1 MSEAPVTEANVEE
14 TVEAKPPWERDGE
27 TFDPERAWK
36 LVQNLKAELA
46 AVKAKQAEVPEPTAA
61 EEPAPEPEAKPSE
74 AETSSEAQD
83 DSAAQIAS
91 LQAELAAVKAK
102 QAEVPEPTAAE
113 EPAPEPEAKPSE
125 AETSS
130 EAQDDSAAQIASLQA
145 ELAAVKALAAVGLSQ
160 DFAPFVPGATS
171 EEIEA
176 NLATL
181 QKLISDA
188 ANEKTEAVL
197 AAAPKSRGMAPN
209 PAQHAAPARDAYEE
223 AAEIIFG

>member
-1 MSEAPVTEANVEE
+1 MSEAFTAEAKVEE

-27 TFDPERAWK
+27 TFDPERAWN

-61 EEPAPEPEAKPSE
+61 EEPAPEPEAEPTE
-74 AETSSEAQD
+74 AETSSAAQD

-91 LQAELAAVKAK
+91 LQAELAR
-102 QAEVPEPTAAE
+102 
-113 EPAPEPEAKPSE
+113 
-125 AETSS
+125 
-130 EAQDDSAAQIASLQA
+130 
-145 ELAAVKALAAVGLSQ
+145 VKALAAVGLSQ

-171 EEIEA
+171 EEIET

-197 AAAPKSRGMAPN
+197 KADSKSRGMAPN

>member
-1 MSEAPVTEANVEE
+1 MSEVPTAEAKVEE
-14 TVEAKPPWERDGE
+14 TTETTPPWERDGE

-46 AVKAKQAEVPEPTAA
+46 SVKAKQAEAPEPTAA
-61 EEPAPEPEAKPSE
+61 EEPAPEPETEPTE
-74 AETSSEAQD
+74 AETSESQD

-91 LQAELAAVKAK
+91 LQAELAR
-102 QAEVPEPTAAE
+102 
-113 EPAPEPEAKPSE
+113 
-125 AETSS
+125 
-130 EAQDDSAAQIASLQA
+130 
-145 ELAAVKALAAVGLSQ
+145 VKALAAVGLSQ
-160 DFAPFVPGATS
+160 DFAPFVPGETS

-209 PAQHAAPARDAYEE
+209 PAQHAAPARDVYEE
-223 AAEIIFG
+223 TAEVVFG

>member
-1 MSEAPVTEANVEE
+1 MSEAPVTEVKVEE
-14 TVEAKPPWERDGE
+14 HAEATPPWERDGE

-46 AVKAKQAEVPEPTAA
+46 AVKAKQAEAPEPAA
-61 EEPAPEPEAKPSE
+61 EEPAPEPEVEPTE
-74 AETSSEAQD
+74 AEAPEPQD

-91 LQAELAAVKAK
+91 LQAELAR
-102 QAEVPEPTAAE
+102 
-113 EPAPEPEAKPSE
+113 
-125 AETSS
+125 
-130 EAQDDSAAQIASLQA
+130 
-145 ELAAVKALAAVGLSQ
+145 VKALAAVGLSQ

-171 EEIEA
+171 EEIEK

>member
-1 MSEAPVTEANVEE
+1 MSEAPVAEAKVEE
-14 TVEAKPPWERDGE
+14 HTEDTPPWERDGE

-46 AVKAKQAEVPEPTAA
+46 AVKAKQAEAPEPAAAA
-61 EEPAPEPEAKPSE
+61 EEPEQEPEDKPVE
-74 AETSSEAQD
+74 AENSSESQD

-91 LQAELAAVKAK
+91 LQTELAR
-102 QAEVPEPTAAE
+102 
-113 EPAPEPEAKPSE
+113 
-125 AETSS
+125 
-130 EAQDDSAAQIASLQA
+130 
-145 ELAAVKALAAVGLSQ
+145 VKALAAVGLSQ

-171 EEIEA
+171 EEIEK

-223 AAEIIFG
+223 AAAVIFG

>member
-1 MSEAPVTEANVEE
+1 MSEAPVTEVKVEE
-14 TVEAKPPWERDGE
+14 HTEATPPWERDGE
-27 TFDPERAWK
+27 AFDPERAWK

-46 AVKAKQAEVPEPTAA
+46 AVKAKQAEAPEPVAA
-61 EEPAPEPEAKPSE
+61 EEPAQEPEAKPTE
-74 AETSSEAQD
+74 AEAPEPQD
-83 DSAAQIAS
+83 DSAVQIAS
-91 LQAELAAVKAK
+91 LQAELAR
-102 QAEVPEPTAAE
+102 
-113 EPAPEPEAKPSE
+113 
-125 AETSS
+125 
-130 EAQDDSAAQIASLQA
+130 
-145 ELAAVKALAAVGLSQ
+145 VKALAAVGLSQ
-160 DFAPFVPGATS
+160 DFAPFVPGETS

>member
-1 MSEAPVTEANVEE
+1 MSEVPATEAKVEE

-27 TFDPERAWK
+27 TFDPERAWN

-46 AVKAKQAEVPEPTAA
+46 AVKAKQAEAPEPTAA
-61 EEPAPEPEAKPSE
+61 EEPAPEPEAEPAE
-74 AETSSEAQD
+74 AETPEPQD

-91 LQAELAAVKAK
+91 LQAELAR
-102 QAEVPEPTAAE
+102 
-113 EPAPEPEAKPSE
+113 
-125 AETSS
+125 
-130 EAQDDSAAQIASLQA
+130 
-145 ELAAVKALAAVGLSQ
+145 VKALAAVGLSQ

>member
-1 MSEAPVTEANVEE
+1 MSEAPVAEAKVEEHTEA
-14 TVEAKPPWERDGE
+14 TPPWERDGE

-46 AVKAKQAEVPEPTAA
+46 SVKAKQAEAPEPTAA
-61 EEPAPEPEAKPSE
+61 EEPAPEPEAEPTE
-74 AETSSEAQD
+74 AETSESQD
-83 DSAAQIAS
+83 ESAAQIAA
-91 LQAELAAVKAK
+91 LQAELAR
-102 QAEVPEPTAAE
+102 
-113 EPAPEPEAKPSE
+113 
-125 AETSS
+125 
-130 EAQDDSAAQIASLQA
+130 
-145 ELAAVKALAAVGLSQ
+145 VKALAAVGLSQ

>member
-1 MSEAPVTEANVEE
+1 MSEALTAEAKVEE
-14 TVEAKPPWERDGE
+14 TTETTPPWERDGE

-46 AVKAKQAEVPEPTAA
+46 AVKAKQAEAPEPVAA
-61 EEPAPEPEAKPSE
+61 EEPAPEPEAEPAE
-74 AETSSEAQD
+74 AETPEPQD

-91 LQAELAAVKAK
+91 LQAELAR
-102 QAEVPEPTAAE
+102 
-113 EPAPEPEAKPSE
+113 
-125 AETSS
+125 
-130 EAQDDSAAQIASLQA
+130 
-145 ELAAVKALAAVGLSQ
+145 VKALAAVGLSQ

>member
-1 MSEAPVTEANVEE
+1 MNEAPVAEAKVEEHTEA
-14 TVEAKPPWERDGE
+14 TPPWERDGE

-46 AVKAKQAEVPEPTAA
+46 SVKAKQAEAPAPAA
-61 EEPAPEPEAKPSE
+61 EEPEQEPEAEAKPTE
-74 AETSSEAQD
+74 AETSESQE

-91 LQAELAAVKAK
+91 LQAELAR
-102 QAEVPEPTAAE
+102 
-113 EPAPEPEAKPSE
+113 
-125 AETSS
+125 
-130 EAQDDSAAQIASLQA
+130 
-145 ELAAVKALAAVGLSQ
+145 VKALAAVGLSQ

-171 EEIEA
+171 EEIEK

-209 PAQHAAPARDAYEE
+209 PAQHAAPARDVYEE
-223 AAEIIFG
+223 AAEYIFG

>member
-1 MSEAPVTEANVEE
+1 MSEAPTAEAKVEEHTEA
-14 TVEAKPPWERDGE
+14 TPPWERDGE

-46 AVKAKQAEVPEPTAA
+46 AVKAKQVEAPEPAA
-61 EEPAPEPEAKPSE
+61 EEPEQEPESEPVE
-74 AETSSEAQD
+74 AEASSTAQD

-91 LQAELAAVKAK
+91 LQAELAR
-102 QAEVPEPTAAE
+102 
-113 EPAPEPEAKPSE
+113 
-125 AETSS
+125 
-130 EAQDDSAAQIASLQA
+130 
-145 ELAAVKALAAVGLSQ
+145 VKALAAVGLSQ

-171 EEIEA
+171 EEIEK

>member
-1 MSEAPVTEANVEE
+1 MSEVPTAEAKVEE
-14 TVEAKPPWERDGE
+14 TTETTPPWERDGE

-46 AVKAKQAEVPEPTAA
+46 AVKAKQAEAPETAAA
-61 EEPAPEPEAKPSE
+61 EESAQEPEAEPVE
-74 AETSSEAQD
+74 AENSSESHD
-83 DSAAQIAS
+83 DSAAQISS
-91 LQAELAAVKAK
+91 LQAELAR
-102 QAEVPEPTAAE
+102 
-113 EPAPEPEAKPSE
+113 
-125 AETSS
+125 
-130 EAQDDSAAQIASLQA
+130 
-145 ELAAVKALAAVGLSQ
+145 VKALAAVGLSQ

-171 EEIEA
+171 EEIEK

-223 AAEIIFG
+223 AAAVVFG

>member
-1 MSEAPVTEANVEE
+1 MTTTEAPLSEATAVEE
-14 TVEAKPPWERDGE
+14 SSVEREEPSGVPPWERDGE

-46 AVKAKQAEVPEPTAA
+46 AVKAKQTE
-61 EEPAPEPEAKPSE
+61 APEPVAEESEQESAAEPAE
-74 AETSSEAQD
+74 AETSESQD

-91 LQAELAAVKAK
+91 LQAELAV
-102 QAEVPEPTAAE
+102 
-113 EPAPEPEAKPSE
+113 
-125 AETSS
+125 
-130 EAQDDSAAQIASLQA
+130 
-145 ELAAVKALAAVGLSQ
+145 VKALATVGLSQ

-197 AAAPKSRGMAPN
+197 KADLKSRGMAPN
-209 PAQHAAPARDAYEE
+209 PAQHAAPARDVYEE
-223 AAEIIFG
+223 AAEYIFGR

>member
-1 MSEAPVTEANVEE
+1 MSEAPVTEAKAEE
-14 TVEAKPPWERDGE
+14 TTETMPPWERDGE

-46 AVKAKQAEVPEPTAA
+46 AVKAKQAEAPEPTAA
-61 EEPAPEPEAKPSE
+61 EEPAPEPEAKPTE
-74 AETSSEAQD
+74 AETSESQE

-91 LQAELAAVKAK
+91 LQAELAR
-102 QAEVPEPTAAE
+102 
-113 EPAPEPEAKPSE
+113 
-125 AETSS
+125 
-130 EAQDDSAAQIASLQA
+130 
-145 ELAAVKALAAVGLSQ
+145 VKALAAVGLSQ
-160 DFAPFVPGATS
+160 EFAPFVPGATS
-171 EEIEA
+171 EEIET

-209 PAQHAAPARDAYEE
+209 PAQHAAPARDVYEE

>member
-1 MSEAPVTEANVEE
+1 MSKAPVTEVKVEE
-14 TVEAKPPWERDGE
+14 HAEATPPWERDGE

-46 AVKAKQAEVPEPTAA
+46 AVKAKQAEAPEPAA
-61 EEPAPEPEAKPSE
+61 EEPDQEPESE
-74 AETSSEAQD
+74 PVGAENSSEAQD

-91 LQAELAAVKAK
+91 LQAELAR
-102 QAEVPEPTAAE
+102 
-113 EPAPEPEAKPSE
+113 
-125 AETSS
+125 
-130 EAQDDSAAQIASLQA
+130 
-145 ELAAVKALAAVGLSQ
+145 VKALAAVGLSQ
-160 DFAPFVPGATS
+160 DFAPFVPGETS
-171 EEIEA
+171 EEIEK

-223 AAEIIFG
+223 AAKIIFG

>member
-1 MSEAPVTEANVEE
+1 MSEAPVTEVKVEE
-14 TVEAKPPWERDGE
+14 RAEATPPWERDGE

-46 AVKAKQAEVPEPTAA
+46 AVKAKQAEAPEPAAA
-61 EEPAPEPEAKPSE
+61 EEPAPEPDAEPSE
-74 AETSSEAQD
+74 AEASEHQD
-83 DSAAQIAS
+83 DPAAQIAS
-91 LQAELAAVKAK
+91 LQAELAR
-102 QAEVPEPTAAE
+102 
-113 EPAPEPEAKPSE
+113 
-125 AETSS
+125 
-130 EAQDDSAAQIASLQA
+130 
-145 ELAAVKALAAVGLSQ
+145 VKALAAVGLSQ

-171 EEIEA
+171 EEIEK

-209 PAQHAAPARDAYEE
+209 PAQHAAPTRDAYEE
-223 AAEIIFG
+223 AAAVIFG

>member
-1 MSEAPVTEANVEE
+1 MSETPVTEVKVEE
-14 TVEAKPPWERDGE
+14 HAEATPPWERDGE

-46 AVKAKQAEVPEPTAA
+46 AVKAKQAEAPEPAA
-61 EEPAPEPEAKPSE
+61 EEPAQESEAEPTE
-74 AETSSEAQD
+74 AETSAPQD

-91 LQAELAAVKAK
+91 LQAELAR
-102 QAEVPEPTAAE
+102 
-113 EPAPEPEAKPSE
+113 
-125 AETSS
+125 
-130 EAQDDSAAQIASLQA
+130 
-145 ELAAVKALAAVGLSQ
+145 VKALAAVGLSQ

-171 EEIEA
+171 EEIEK

-197 AAAPKSRGMAPN
+197 SAAPKSRGMAPN

>member
-1 MSEAPVTEANVEE
+1 MSEAPVTEVKVEE
-14 TVEAKPPWERDGE
+14 HAEATPPWERDGE

-46 AVKAKQAEVPEPTAA
+46 AVKAKQAE
-61 EEPAPEPEAKPSE
+61 APEPVAAKEPVQEPEDKPAE
-74 AETSSEAQD
+74 AETPESQD

-91 LQAELAAVKAK
+91 LQAELAR
-102 QAEVPEPTAAE
+102 
-113 EPAPEPEAKPSE
+113 
-125 AETSS
+125 
-130 EAQDDSAAQIASLQA
+130 
-145 ELAAVKALAAVGLSQ
+145 VKALAAVGLSQ
-160 DFAPFVPGATS
+160 DFAPFVPGETS
-171 EEIEA
+171 EEIET

-197 AAAPKSRGMAPN
+197 STAPKSRGLSPN

>member
-1 MSEAPVTEANVEE
+1 MSTTEAPLNEVTEIEE
-14 TVEAKPPWERDGE
+14 APAVQEEPSTVPPWERDGE

-36 LVQNLKAELA
+36 LIQNLKAELA
-46 AVKAKQAEVPEPTAA
+46 RVKAKPAEAPEPAA
-61 EEPAPEPEAKPSE
+61 EEPEQEPEAESVE

-91 LQAELAAVKAK
+91 LQADLAR
-102 QAEVPEPTAAE
+102 
-113 EPAPEPEAKPSE
+113 
-125 AETSS
+125 
-130 EAQDDSAAQIASLQA
+130 
-145 ELAAVKALAAVGLSQ
+145 VKALAAVGLSP
-160 DFAPFVPGATS
+160 DLAPFVPGASS
-171 EEIEA
+171 EEIEK

-209 PAQHAAPARDAYEE
+209 PAQHAAPARDVYEE
-223 AAEIIFG
+223 AAEYIFGR

>member
-1 MSEAPVTEANVEE
+1 MSEAPVTEVKVEE
-14 TVEAKPPWERDGE
+14 HTEATPPWERDGE

-46 AVKAKQAEVPEPTAA
+46 AVKAKQAEAPEPAAA
-61 EEPAPEPEAKPSE
+61 EEPAPEPEAEPTE
-74 AETSSEAQD
+74 AEAPEPQE

-91 LQAELAAVKAK
+91 LQAELAR
-102 QAEVPEPTAAE
+102 
-113 EPAPEPEAKPSE
+113 
-125 AETSS
+125 
-130 EAQDDSAAQIASLQA
+130 
-145 ELAAVKALAAVGLSQ
+145 VKALAAVGLSQ

-171 EEIEA
+171 EEIEK

>member
-1 MSEAPVTEANVEE
+1 MSEAPVPEVKVEEHTEA
-14 TVEAKPPWERDGE
+14 TPPWERDGE

-46 AVKAKQAEVPEPTAA
+46 TMKAKQAEAPEPATA
-61 EEPAPEPEAKPSE
+61 EEPAPEPEDKPTE
-74 AETSSEAQD
+74 AEAPAPQD

-91 LQAELAAVKAK
+91 LQAELAR
-102 QAEVPEPTAAE
+102 
-113 EPAPEPEAKPSE
+113 
-125 AETSS
+125 
-130 EAQDDSAAQIASLQA
+130 
-145 ELAAVKALAAVGLSQ
+145 VKALAAVGLSQ
-160 DFAPFVPGATS
+160 DFAPFVPGANS
-171 EEIEA
+171 EEIEK

>member
-1 MSEAPVTEANVEE
+1 MSEALTTEAKVEE
-14 TVEAKPPWERDGE
+14 PTGTTPPWERDGE

-46 AVKAKQAEVPEPTAA
+46 AVKAKQAEAPEPAAA
-61 EEPAPEPEAKPSE
+61 EEPAPEPETEPAES
-74 AETSSEAQD
+74 ETSSAAQD

-91 LQAELAAVKAK
+91 LQAELAR
-102 QAEVPEPTAAE
+102 
-113 EPAPEPEAKPSE
+113 
-125 AETSS
+125 
-130 EAQDDSAAQIASLQA
+130 
-145 ELAAVKALAAVGLSQ
+145 VKALAAVGLSQ
-160 DFAPFVPGATS
+160 DFAPFVPGEDS

-197 AAAPKSRGMAPN
+197 AAAPKSRGMSPN
-209 PAQHAAPARDAYEE
+209 PAQHATPERDAYEE
-223 AAEIIFG
+223 AAAVIFG